1 MLTRKALHKKIER
14 HWNSGRVLRA
24 WMGQEPGLFPLRVSA
39 GKPTAKTLVDDFS
52 QVREWKM
59 DLEQGSA
66 ADGYSIVYREI
77 NHRQLGHQSLPG
89 QLVFNTPARVAA
101 YLGKSHAFERF
112 KQLHDV
118 IIEQQ
123 PALQNW
129 LHAQPM
135 KVLEQ
140 AQHWGALLAVIA
152 FFQAHPRPN
161 RYLRELLI
169 PTVDTK
175 FIEARKGLI
184 AQLLD
189 HTLPPEVIDP
199 QVVGLARH
207 GFERRYGL
215 KYDQPLIR
223 FRLLDNVQGRTNIA
237 GARDGGSDAEQGR
250 TNIAGARDGG
260 SDAEHGRTNITGA
273 MDDISLPLEQFQR
286 LDPPVTRVFITEN
299 KINGLSFPR
308 LPGSMVIFGL
318 GYGISGLKS
327 IGWLQRCEIHYWG
340 DIDTHGFAM
349 LSQLRGYYHHT
360 RSLLMDR
367 DTLDS
372 FPQAWVEEQGK
383 RIVTELENLNA
394 VEQACY
400 RLLCEDRLGKHI
412 RLEQE
417 RVPFDRLMAAL
428 SKV

>member
-1 MLTRKALHKKIER
+1 MLTRKTLDKKIKR
-14 HWNSGRVLRA
+14 YWNSGRVLRA
-24 WMGQEPGLFPLRVSA
+24 WMGLEPGLFPLRIGT
-39 GKPTAKTLVDDFS
+39 GKPTAKVLVDDFS
-52 QVREWKM
+52 RVREWKRE
-59 DLEQGSA
+59 LEQGSG
-66 ADGYSIVYREI
+66 ADGYNIVYREI
-77 NHRQLGHQSLPG
+77 NHRQLGSQHLPG
-89 QLVFNTPARVAA
+89 QLVFDTPEGVVA
-101 YLGKSHAFERF
+101 YLRKTHAFERF

-123 PALQNW
+123 PSLQNW

-140 AQHWGALLAVIA
+140 DQHWAALLAVIA

-169 PTVDTK
+169 PAVDTK
-175 FIEARKGLI
+175 FIEAHKGLI

-189 HTLPPEVIDP
+189 HALPPEAIDP
-199 QVVGLARH
+199 EVTGLARH

-223 FRLLDNVQGRTNIA
+223 FRLFDDVHGSTNFA
-237 GARDGGSDAEQGR
+237 GA
-250 TNIAGARDGG
+250 TN
-260 SDAEHGRTNITGA
+260 
-273 MDDISLPLEQFQR
+273 DISLPLEQFQR

-308 LPGSMVIFGL
+308 IPGSMVIFGL
-318 GYGISGLKS
+318 GYGITGLKS
-327 IGWLQRCEIHYWG
+327 TAWLHCCEIHYWG

-349 LSQLRGYYHHT
+349 LSQLRGYYQQT

-367 DTLDS
+367 NTLES
-372 FPQAWVEEQGK
+372 FPEAWVEEEGK
-383 RIVTELENLNA
+383 RIVTELKNLTA
-394 VEQACY
+394 GEQACY
-400 RLLCEDRLGKHI
+400 RLLCEDRLGKRI

-417 RVPFDRLMAAL
+417 RIPFDRLEAAL
-428 SKV
+428 TMIAS